1 MTILDK
7 NEVEKLLRENP
18 HLKKYVEE
26 VEKKMGRPEFYSK
39 VPRDVKEQK
48 DPNIIYTTKGLVF
61 IHIFKTRDMERI
73 EYFAITPEL
82 TKKGIEKRDMILDRM
97 YERAHLKTG
106 IKTQDDLKKAIRE
119 TIDKITVID
128 KNSEGK
134 IEKSK
139 GGKIKVS
146 PAEKMSI
153 EYNII
158 KEIVGG
164 GPLEPFMRDPYIEDI
179 HILTGENVHL
189 IHKVFD
195 MVATNIKIDK
205 TWANRFSQEFAEK
218 IGSPVSEGQPIAD
231 GVMPDGSRVN
241 IIHSKDVS
249 LKGPTMTVRKF
260 MTTRRLNLM
269 KVVQSSKC

>member
-1 MTILDK
+1 
-7 NEVEKLLRENP
+7 
-18 HLKKYVEE
+18 
-26 VEKKMGRPEFYSK
+26 MGRPEFYSK

-119 TIDKITVID
+119 AIDKITVID
-128 KNSEGK
+128 KKSKGK

-139 GGKIKVS
+139 GGKIKVT

-195 MVATNIKIDK
+195 MVATNIKI
-205 TWANRFSQEFAEK
+205 EK
-218 IGSPVSEGQPIAD
+218 HGLIDFHKNLLKKLV
-231 GVMPDGSRVN
+231 VLLV
-241 IIHSKDVS
+241 KD
-249 LKGPTMTVRKF
+249 
-260 MTTRRLNLM
+260 N
-269 KVVQSSKC
+269 Q